1 MNRFYTHV
9 SRFGNSILYVGYENG
24 RRVRE
29 SIKFNPTL
37 FLKTNNPSKYKTL
50 DGITVDSV
58 EPGTMRDC
66 KEFIETH
73 SASNF
78 IVYGNTDY
86 VAQYINSRFP
96 NTCTFDRDT
105 LNVSSIDIEVQ
116 SDQGFPHPK
125 DAAFPVTAITMKN
138 NIDHTY
144 HTWGVGGYDASKCI
158 VEGIKV
164 NYVQCKD
171 EHTLLNNFIAHWQ
184 MNHPDVITGWNSEGF
199 DIPYLVNRIAKLF
212 GDEELKRLS
221 IHHMMPNAK
230 TDRFSGEVSFAI
242 PGMVHLDYMRLF
254 KKFMFIPMESY
265 SLNHVGSVILG
276 EKKIDYSEFTSLNEL
291 YTKDYQKFIDYN
303 IKDVQLVE
311 RLDEKL
317 GLISLCMTLAHKA
330 NVNYEVAFGSTK
342 IWDTFIYNILQK
354 QNIVLSPQKPIFND
368 RRIEGAY
375 VKEPLK
381 GLHKWVCS
389 FDLNSLYPHIIMQW
403 NMSPETVVDGVYPGV
418 NVDSLL
424 KETKFDIPA
433 DTCVAATGQLFS
445 TKKKGIFPAI
455 IDKLY
460 AERSDIKKNML
471 DAKQE
476 LENLNKT
483 DKLKKFE
490 LEKIISQCDNQQM
503 SIKILMNSLY
513 GALSNTY
520 FRYYDIRIAEAIT
533 ISGQFAV
540 RWAAN
545 NVNEYLQDVLKTKK
559 DYVLASDTDSIYVS
573 LGDLVG
579 KSIQGDDE
587 KICAFVDK
595 VAEKKI
601 EPLLDSCYEKLM
613 NAVGAR
619 EQRMVMKREIIAS
632 KMIITG
638 KKRYIANVLNSEGVQ
653 YAKPKM
659 KITGIESVRSSTPQ
673 VCRTLIEKTLDVIIN
688 GSETEVQKFIAD
700 ARVAFRKLRPEEV
713 AFPRGVSDIEKYTDR
728 KGPDGYTKG
737 TPIHVRAAILYN
749 RTIINSKLDKKYP
762 LIKSKDKIKFSY
774 LKVPN
779 RIKENVIAFPDVLPM
794 ELNLE
799 NYIDYDMQFNKSYLE
814 PMKHILEAIDWTTE
828 KTNTIEDFFT

>member
-1 MNRFYTHV
+1 MMKFYTNV
-9 SRFGNSILYVGYENG
+9 SRFGNNILYVGYANG
-24 RRVRE
+24 HRIKE
-29 SIKFNPTL
+29 SVKFNPTL
-37 FLKTNNPSKYKTL
+37 FLATNQPSKYKTL
-50 DGITVDSV
+50 DGTNVDSV

-78 IVYGNTDY
+78 TVYGNTDY

-96 NTCTFDRDT
+96 NTCTFDRDA
-105 LNVSSIDIEVQ
+105 LNVSFIDIEVQ

-125 DAAFPVTAITMKN
+125 DAAFPVTAITLKN
-138 NIDHTY
+138 NIDHIY
-144 HTWGVGGYDASKCI
+144 YTWGIGEYDASKCMI
-158 VEGIKV
+158 QDAKV
-164 NYVQCKD
+164 NYTQCKD
-171 EHTLLNNFIAHWQ
+171 EYTLLNKFIAQWQ
-184 MNHPDVITGWNSEGF
+184 MNHPDVISGWNSEGF
-199 DIPYLVNRIAKLF
+199 DIPYLVNRISRLF

-230 TDRFSGEVSFAI
+230 TDRFSGEVSFTI
-242 PGMVHLDYMRLF
+242 PGMAHLDYMRLF
-254 KKFMFIPMESY
+254 KKFMYIPMESY
-265 SLNHVGSVILG
+265 SLNHVSSVILG

-291 YTKDYQKFIDYN
+291 YSKDHQKFIDYN

-311 RLDEKL
+311 RLDDKL
-317 GLISLCMTLAHKA
+317 GLVSLCMTLAHKA

-354 QNIVLSPQKPIFND
+354 QNIVLSPQKPVLND

-375 VKEPLK
+375 VKEPIK
-381 GLHKWVCS
+381 GMNHWVCS

-403 NMSPETVVDGVYPGV
+403 NMSPETVADGVYPGV

-424 KETKFDIPA
+424 SGAKFDIPE

-476 LENLNKT
+476 LENLDKT

-503 SIKILMNSLY
+503 AIKILMNSLY

-533 ISGQFAV
+533 ISGQYAV

-545 NVNEYLQDVLKTKK
+545 NVNAYLQNILKTKK
-559 DYVLASDTDSIYVS
+559 DYVIASDTDSIYVN
-573 LGDLVG
+573 LGDLVE

-595 VAEKKI
+595 VAAQKI
-601 EPLLDSCYEKLM
+601 EPLLDSCYDKLKDT
-613 NAVGAR
+613 VGAR

-673 VCRTLIEKTLDVIIN
+673 ICRTLIEKTLDVIIN
-688 GSETEVQKFIAD
+688 EDQDAVQKFIAD

-713 AFPRGVSDIEKYTDR
+713 AFPRGVSDIEKYTD
-728 KGPDGYTKG
+728 KTGPDGYTKG
-737 TPIHVRAAILYN
+737 TPIHVRASILYN
-749 RTIINSKLDKKYP
+749 QTIINNKLGKKYP
-762 LIKSKDKIKFSY
+762 LIRSGDKIKFSY

-799 NYIDYDMQFNKSYLE
+799 NYIDYNKQFNKSYLE
-814 PMKHILEAIDWTTE
+814 PMKHILEAIGWSTE
-828 KTNTIEDFFT
+828 KTNTIEDFFL

>member
-1 MNRFYTHV
+1 MTKFYTNV
-9 SRFGNSILYVGYENG
+9 SRYGNNILYVGYDNG
-24 RRVRE
+24 NRIRE
-29 SIKFNPTL
+29 SVKFKPTL

-50 DGITVDSV
+50 DGINVDSV

-78 IVYGNTDY
+78 TVYGNTDY
-86 VAQYINSRFP
+86 VAQFINSRFP

-105 LNVSSIDIEVQ
+105 LNVSFIDIEVQ
-116 SDQGFPHPK
+116 SDEGFPHPN
-125 DAAFPVTAITMKN
+125 DAAFPVTAITLKN
-138 NIDHTY
+138 NIDHKY
-144 HTWGVGGYDASKCI
+144 YTWGTGEFENSRDDVI
-158 VEGIKV
+158 
-164 NYVQCKD
+164 YVQCKD
-171 EHTLLNNFIAHWQ
+171 EHSLLNRFIAHWQ
-184 MNHPDVITGWNSEGF
+184 LNYPDIISGWNSEGF
-199 DIPYLVNRIAKLF
+199 DIPYLVNRIARLF

-230 TDRFSGEVSFAI
+230 TDRYTGEVSFDI
-242 PGMVHLDYMRLF
+242 PGMAHLDYMRLF
-254 KKFMFIPMESY
+254 KKFMYIPMESY
-265 SLNHVGSVILG
+265 ALNHVAFVILK
-276 EKKIDYSEFTSLNEL
+276 EKKLDYSEFASLNEL
-291 YTKDYQKFIDYN
+291 YVKNYQKFIEYN

-311 RLDEKL
+311 RLDDKL

-354 QNIVLSPQKPIFND
+354 QNIALSPQKPVLND

-375 VKEPLK
+375 VKEPIK
-381 GLHKWVCS
+381 GMHDWVCS

-403 NMSPETVVDGVYPGV
+403 NMSPETVLDGVFPGV
-418 NVDSLL
+418 NVTTLL
-424 KETKFDIPA
+424 AEQKFDIPEG
-433 DTCVAATGQLFS
+433 TCVAATGQLFS
-445 TKKKGIFPAI
+445 TEKKGIFPAI

-460 AERSDIKKNML
+460 AERSDIKRQML
-471 DAKQE
+471 DAKQQ
-476 LENLNKT
+476 LENLDKS
-483 DKLKKFE
+483 DKLKRFE
-490 LEKIISQCDNQQM
+490 LEKTISHCDNNQM

-520 FRYYDIRIAEAIT
+520 FRYYDIRVAEAIT

-545 NVNEYLQDVLKTKK
+545 NVNAYLRNILKTKK
-559 DYVLASDTDSIYVS
+559 DYVLASDTDSIYVN
-573 LGDLVG
+573 LGDLVS

-595 VAEKKI
+595 VAEQKI
-601 EPLLDSCYEKLM
+601 EPLLENCYDKLM

-619 EQRMVMKREIIAS
+619 EQRMVMKREVIAS

-673 VCRTLIEKTLDVIIN
+673 VCRTLIEKTLDIIIN
-688 GSETEVQKFIAD
+688 EDELAVQKFISD

-713 AFPRGVSDIEKYTDR
+713 AFPRGVSDIEKYTDK

-749 RTIINSKLDKKYP
+749 RTIINNKLSKKYP

-774 LKVPN
+774 LRVPN
-779 RIKENVIAFPDVLPM
+779 RIKENVIAFPDILPM

-799 NYIDYDMQFNKSYLE
+799 NYIDYDKQFNKSYLE
-814 PMKHILEAIDWTTE
+814 PMKHILEAIDWSTE
-828 KTNTIEDFFT
+828 KTNTIEDFFA

>member
-1 MNRFYTHV
+1 MTKFYTNV
-9 SRFGNSILYVGYENG
+9 SRYGNNILYVGYDNG
-24 RRVRE
+24 NRIRE
-29 SIKFNPTL
+29 SVKFKPTL

-50 DGITVDSV
+50 DGINVDSV

-78 IVYGNTDY
+78 TVYGNTDY
-86 VAQYINSRFP
+86 VAQFINSRFP

-105 LNVSSIDIEVQ
+105 LNVSFIDIEVQ
-116 SDQGFPHPK
+116 SDEGFPHPN
-125 DAAFPVTAITMKN
+125 DAAFPVTAITLKN
-138 NIDHTY
+138 NIDHKY
-144 HTWGVGGYDASKCI
+144 YTWGTGEFENHSDNVT
-158 VEGIKV
+158 
-164 NYVQCKD
+164 YVQCKD
-171 EHTLLNNFIAHWQ
+171 EHSLLNRFIAHWQ
-184 MNHPDVITGWNSEGF
+184 LNYPDIISGWNSEGF
-199 DIPYLVNRIAKLF
+199 DIPYLVNRIARLF

-230 TDRFSGEVSFAI
+230 TDRYTGEVSFDI
-242 PGMVHLDYMRLF
+242 PGMAHLDYMRLF
-254 KKFMFIPMESY
+254 KKFMYIPMESY
-265 SLNHVGSVILG
+265 ALNHVAFVILK
-276 EKKIDYSEFTSLNEL
+276 EKKLDYSEFASLNEL
-291 YTKDYQKFIDYN
+291 YVKNYQKFIEYN

-311 RLDEKL
+311 RLDDKL

-354 QNIVLSPQKPIFND
+354 QNIALSPQKPVLND

-375 VKEPLK
+375 VKEPIK
-381 GLHKWVCS
+381 GMHDWVCS

-403 NMSPETVVDGVYPGV
+403 NMSPETVLDGVFPGV
-418 NVDSLL
+418 NVATLL
-424 KETKFDIPA
+424 AEEKFDIPEGS
-433 DTCVAATGQLFS
+433 CVAATGQLFS
-445 TKKKGIFPAI
+445 TEKKGIFPAI

-460 AERSDIKKNML
+460 AERSNIKRQML
-471 DAKQE
+471 DAKQQ
-476 LENLNKT
+476 LENLDKS
-483 DKLKKFE
+483 DKLKRFE
-490 LEKIISQCDNQQM
+490 LEKTISHCDNNQM

-520 FRYYDIRIAEAIT
+520 FRYYDIRVAEAIT

-545 NVNEYLQDVLKTKK
+545 NVNAYLRNILKTKK
-559 DYVLASDTDSIYVS
+559 DYVLASDTDSIYVN
-573 LGDLVG
+573 LGDLVS

-595 VAEKKI
+595 VAEQKI
-601 EPLLDSCYEKLM
+601 EPLLENCYDKLM

-619 EQRMVMKREIIAS
+619 EQRMVMKREVIAS

-673 VCRTLIEKTLDVIIN
+673 VCRTLIEKTLDIIIN
-688 GSETEVQKFIAD
+688 EDELAVQKFISD

-713 AFPRGVSDIEKYTDR
+713 AFPRGVSDIEKYTDK

-749 RTIINSKLDKKYP
+749 RTIINNKLSKKYP

-774 LKVPN
+774 LRVPN
-779 RIKENVIAFPDVLPM
+779 RIKENVIAFPDILPM

-799 NYIDYDMQFNKSYLE
+799 NYIDYDKQFNKSYLE
-814 PMKHILEAIDWTTE
+814 PMKHILEAIDWSTE
-828 KTNTIEDFFT
+828 KTNTIEDFFA

>member
-1 MNRFYTHV
+1 MKFYTNV
-9 SRFGNSILYVGYENG
+9 SRFGNNILYVGYANG
-24 RRVRE
+24 HRIKE
-29 SIKFNPTL
+29 SVKFNPTL
-37 FLKTNNPSKYKTL
+37 FLATNQPSKYKTL
-50 DGITVDSV
+50 DGTNVDSV

-78 IVYGNTDY
+78 TVYGNTDY

-96 NTCTFDRDT
+96 NTCTFDRDA
-105 LNVSSIDIEVQ
+105 LNVSFIDIEVQ

-125 DAAFPVTAITMKN
+125 DAAFPVTAITLKN
-138 NIDHTY
+138 NIDHKY
-144 HTWGVGGYDASKCI
+144 HTWGVGEYQNYRDDVS
-158 VEGIKV
+158 
-164 NYVQCKD
+164 YVQCKD
-171 EHTLLNNFIAHWQ
+171 EHSLLNKFIAHWQ
-184 MNHPDVITGWNSEGF
+184 MNYPDIISGWNSEGF
-199 DIPYLVNRIAKLF
+199 DIPYLVNRISRLF

-230 TDRFSGEVSFAI
+230 TDRFSGEVSFTI
-242 PGMVHLDYMRLF
+242 PGIAHLDYMRLF
-254 KKFMFIPMESY
+254 KKFMYIPMESY
-265 SLNHVGSVILG
+265 SLNHVSSVILG

-291 YTKDYQKFIDYN
+291 YSKDYQKFIDYN
-303 IKDVQLVE
+303 IKDVELVE
-311 RLDEKL
+311 RLDDKL
-317 GLISLCMTLAHKA
+317 GLVSLCMTLAHKA

-354 QNIVLSPQKPIFND
+354 QNIVLSPQKPVLND

-375 VKEPLK
+375 VKEPIK
-381 GLHKWVCS
+381 GMNHWVCS

-403 NMSPETVVDGVYPGV
+403 NMSPETVADGVYPGV

-424 KETKFDIPA
+424 SGAKFDIPE

-476 LENLNKT
+476 LENLDKT

-503 SIKILMNSLY
+503 AIKILMNSLY

-533 ISGQFAV
+533 ISGQYAV

-545 NVNEYLQDVLKTKK
+545 NVNAYLQNILKTKK
-559 DYVLASDTDSIYVS
+559 DYVIASDTDSIYVN
-573 LGDLVG
+573 LGDLVE
-579 KSIQGDDE
+579 KSIQDDE

-595 VAEKKI
+595 VAAQKI
-601 EPLLDSCYEKLM
+601 EPLLDSCYDKLKD
-613 NAVGAR
+613 AVGAR

-673 VCRTLIEKTLDVIIN
+673 ICRTLIEKTLDVIIN
-688 GSETEVQKFIAD
+688 EDQDAVQKFIAD

-713 AFPRGVSDIEKYTDR
+713 AFPRGVSDIEKYTD
-728 KGPDGYTKG
+728 KTGPDGYTKG
-737 TPIHVRAAILYN
+737 TPIHVRASILYN
-749 RTIINSKLDKKYP
+749 QTIINNKLGKKYP
-762 LIKSKDKIKFSY
+762 LIRSGDKIKFSY

-799 NYIDYDMQFNKSYLE
+799 NYIDYNKQFNKSYLE
-814 PMKHILEAIDWTTE
+814 PMKHILEAIGWSTE
-828 KTNTIEDFFT
+828 KTNTIEDFFL

>member
-1 MNRFYTHV
+1 MTKFYTNV
-9 SRFGNSILYVGYENG
+9 SRYGNNILYVGYDNG
-24 RRVRE
+24 NRIRE
-29 SIKFNPTL
+29 SVKFKPTL

-50 DGITVDSV
+50 DGINVDSV

-78 IVYGNTDY
+78 TVYGNTDY
-86 VAQYINSRFP
+86 VAQFINSRFP

-105 LNVSSIDIEVQ
+105 LNVSFIDIEVQ
-116 SDQGFPHPK
+116 SDEGFPHPN
-125 DAAFPVTAITMKN
+125 DAAFPVTAITLKN
-138 NIDHTY
+138 NIDHKY
-144 HTWGVGGYDASKCI
+144 YTWGTGEFENSRDDVI
-158 VEGIKV
+158 
-164 NYVQCKD
+164 YVQCKD
-171 EHTLLNNFIAHWQ
+171 EHSLLNRFIAHWQ
-184 MNHPDVITGWNSEGF
+184 LNYPDIISGWNSEGF
-199 DIPYLVNRIAKLF
+199 DIPYLVNRIARLF

-230 TDRFSGEVSFAI
+230 TDRYTGEVSFDI
-242 PGMVHLDYMRLF
+242 PGMAHLDYMRLF
-254 KKFMFIPMESY
+254 KKFMYIPMESY
-265 SLNHVGSVILG
+265 ALNHVAFVILK
-276 EKKIDYSEFTSLNEL
+276 EKKLDYSEFASLNEL
-291 YTKDYQKFIDYN
+291 YVKNYQKFIEYN

-311 RLDEKL
+311 RLDDKL

-354 QNIVLSPQKPIFND
+354 QNIALSPQKPVLND

-375 VKEPLK
+375 VKEPIK
-381 GLHKWVCS
+381 GMHDWVCS

-403 NMSPETVVDGVYPGV
+403 NMSPETVLDGVFPGV
-418 NVDSLL
+418 NVATLL
-424 KETKFDIPA
+424 DEQKFDIPEG
-433 DTCVAATGQLFS
+433 TCVAATGQLFS
-445 TKKKGIFPAI
+445 TEKKGIFPAI

-460 AERSDIKKNML
+460 AERSDIKRQML
-471 DAKQE
+471 DAKQQ
-476 LENLNKT
+476 LENLDKS
-483 DKLKKFE
+483 DKLKRFE
-490 LEKIISQCDNQQM
+490 LEKTISHCDNNQM

-520 FRYYDIRIAEAIT
+520 FRYYDIRVAEAIT

-545 NVNEYLQDVLKTKK
+545 NVNAYLRNILKTKK
-559 DYVLASDTDSIYVS
+559 DYVLASDTDSIYVN
-573 LGDLVG
+573 LGDLVS

-595 VAEKKI
+595 VAEQKI
-601 EPLLDSCYEKLM
+601 EPLLENCYDKLM

-619 EQRMVMKREIIAS
+619 EQRMVMKREVIAS

-673 VCRTLIEKTLDVIIN
+673 VCRTLIEKTLDIIIN
-688 GSETEVQKFIAD
+688 EDELAVQKFISD

-713 AFPRGVSDIEKYTDR
+713 AFPRGVSDIEKYTDK

-749 RTIINSKLDKKYP
+749 RTIINNKLSKKYP

-774 LKVPN
+774 LRVPN
-779 RIKENVIAFPDVLPM
+779 RIKENVIAFPDILPM

-799 NYIDYDMQFNKSYLE
+799 NYIDYDKQFNKSYLE
-814 PMKHILEAIDWTTE
+814 PMKHILEAIDWSTE
-828 KTNTIEDFFT
+828 KTNTIEDFFA